1 MIFGH
6 GDAIGQ
12 NELPQRHAREHE
24 RGLSCVTQRQV
35 IHFGG
40 TQLLQLLMIFHQLLQ
55 PNLLHSR
62 ARNIQL
68 TEVDEGLSSEAIGQ
82 VEEGIEQ
89 VVEG

>member
-1 MIFGH
+1 
-6 GDAIGQ
+6 
-12 NELPQRHAREHE
+12 
-24 RGLSCVTQRQV
+24 
-35 IHFGG
+35 
-40 TQLLQLLMIFHQLLQ
+40 MIFHQLLQ

-68 TEVDEGLSSEAIGQ
+68 TEVDEGLSSEVIGQ

>member
-1 MIFGH
+1 
-6 GDAIGQ
+6 
-12 NELPQRHAREHE
+12 
-24 RGLSCVTQRQV
+24 
-35 IHFGG
+35 
-40 TQLLQLLMIFHQLLQ
+40 MIFHQLLQ
-55 PNLLHSR
+55 PNLRHSR